1 MQYSNNIIT
10 RLIEYINEDD
20 NLSAL
25 GIAIRAFDTRGLP
38 VPINETYFSFSCK
51 ENSVAYSRN
60 EDGTVS
66 AKNSI
71 TIKMSCFSP
80 LKKSAFSAHNFT
92 EKIIEAISHRFADN
106 ISGFSIGETQFD
118 DDVKSYK
125 ITGLIHFQYN
135 A

>member
-1 MQYSNNIIT
+1 MQYSNNLIT

-20 NLSAL
+20 NLSPL
-25 GIAIRAFDTRGLP
+25 GIAIRTFDTQGLP

-51 ENSVAYSRN
+51 ENSVTFSEN
-60 EDGTVS
+60 EDGSLTE
-66 AKNSI
+66 KNSL

-80 LKKSAFSAHNFT
+80 LKKSAFSAHNLT
-92 EKIIEAISHRFADN
+92 EKIIDAISVRFSGN
-106 ISGFSIGETQFD
+106 ISGFSIGETQYD

-125 ITGLIHFQYN
+125 ITGLIHFQFG